1 MIFFHKIMVT
11 KKKFFLQ
18 IYNVIW
24 KVLTP
29 LSRRPAPP
37 PYCHLHF
44 LIVQISPSEGGNE
57 NLLPPPPLTA
67 YKKLKKMLQVI
78 KKESL

>member
-37 PYCHLHF
+37 PNCHLHF
-44 LIVQISPSEGGNE
+44 LIVQISPSEVMKIYS
-57 NLLPPPPLTA
+57 PPPPLTA